1 MGVNAHGSFKVGP
14 GLSASKEFSENGV
27 SLEELS
33 FPSLYF
39 SS

>member
-1 MGVNAHGSFKVGP
+1 MGVNAHGSFRVGP
-14 GLSASKEFSENGV
+14 GQSASKEFSEHGV

-33 FPSLYF
+33 F